1 MKLISEIKDEDIGF
15 KTKKT
20 KLKERTAARAVL
32 LNKNK
37 VALLNVSKHGYHKLP
52 GGGLEGSETVKQ
64 ALIREILEETGCKI
78 KIIADVG
85 KIVEYRTHENTLQ
98 TSFCFLSEVVS
109 EGKPDFDQGELDD
122 GFGLEWIDMKSA
134 IKLIE
139 KEKPE
144 TYDGKFIVIRDRMF
158 LKKAEIIVKSGN

>member
-15 KTKKT
+15 KAKKT

-37 VALLNVSKHGYHKLP
+37 VALLHVSKHGYHKLP

-64 ALIREILEETGCKI
+64 ALVREILEETGCKI
-78 KIIADVG
+78 KIIADIG
-85 KIVEYRTHENTLQ
+85 KIVEYRTYENTLQ

-109 EGKPDFDQGELDD
+109 EGKPDFDQGEIDN
-122 GFGLEWIDMKSA
+122 GFGLEWVDIKSA
-134 IKLIE
+134 IKLLE

>member
-1 MKLISEIKDEDIGF
+1 M
-15 KTKKT
+15 
-20 KLKERTAARAVL
+20 
-32 LNKNK
+32 
-37 VALLNVSKHGYHKLP
+37 
-52 GGGLEGSETVKQ
+52 
-64 ALIREILEETGCKI
+64 
-78 KIIADVG
+78 
-85 KIVEYRTHENTLQ
+85 
-98 TSFCFLSEVVS
+98 SEVVS